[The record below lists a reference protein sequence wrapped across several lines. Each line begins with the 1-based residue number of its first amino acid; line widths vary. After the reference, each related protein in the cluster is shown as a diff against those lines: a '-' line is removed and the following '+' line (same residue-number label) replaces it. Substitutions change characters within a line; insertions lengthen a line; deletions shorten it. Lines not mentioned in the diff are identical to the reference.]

1 MGNPKYRVTNIL
13 YGNSKVV
20 PASNANEAKRK
31 VLKGVKSSAYPHKKL
46 MKQLSARRM
55 PKRRR

>member
-1 MGNPKYRVTNIL
+1 MVTRYRVTNIL

-20 PASNANEAKRK
+20 SASTSDEAKRK
-31 VLKGVKSSAYPHKKL
+31 ALKGYKSSAYPHKQL
-46 MKQLSARRM
+46 MKHLSARQM